1 MNLANRITVARI
13 ILMPIVVA
21 LLLMPFP
28 LFTLPT
34 PGRALTGGQLLSTGI
49 FVIATASDGL
59 DGYIARKRNMITN
72 FGKFLDPLADKLLI
86 GSVLIALI
94 SLGEV
99 PAWVAIVVI
108 SREFAVTGL
117 RLVAADAGVVIA
129 AGALGKWKTR
139 LQVVGVTAVM
149 LGNYPFVYIGVPV
162 ATILLYAAVVMTVVS
177 GADYFVKNWSIIDAA
192 H

>member
-13 ILMPIVVA
+13 ILMPIVLV

-28 LFTLPT
+28 LFTLPA
-34 PGRALTGGQLLSTGI
+34 PGRALTGGQLLSTCV
-49 FVIATASDGL
+49 FVLAAASDGL
-59 DGYIARKRNMITN
+59 DGYIARTRNMITD

-94 SLGEV
+94 QLGEV

-117 RLVAADAGVVIA
+117 RLVAADTGIVIA
-129 AGALGKWKTR
+129 AGTLGKWKTR
-139 LQVVGVTAVM
+139 LQVVAVTAVM
-149 LGNYPFVYIGVPV
+149 LGNYPFVYLGVPV

-177 GADYFVKNWSIIDAA
+177 GVDYFVKNWRVIDAA